1 MKKAWKIMFALTLAL
16 VLLAGCIAAP
26 TEQILS
32 ETERYSVVN
41 NDGSYS
47 LRFNKAISGSASSGA
62 NMSVKPEEFLFSSLG
77 EMKAAVMEGKF
88 TDKQIQYISMH
99 FSKNEK
105 GDVLLFDMD
114 NLCDISLP
122 EGAEVTQISWKGKN
136 YTFSFKTKDFTG
148 DLMVCEKSSV
158 ESYAAKNDVARKQ
171 EKIVKTEE
179 DPAHNGKIYYVEGG
193 VGVRKHTQY
202 TYSGENGTITV
213 CVCDKVSDLSLAI
226 RFWGE
231 YNGAYFH
238 GAIMDAQEAP
248 SYEWITSLGL
258 KPYVEAKDS

>member
-1 MKKAWKIMFALTLAL
+1 MKKTWKIMFALTLAL

-26 TEQILS
+26 TEQILAK
-32 ETERYSVVN
+32 TERYSVVDN
-41 NDGSYS
+41 GGSYS
-47 LRFNKAISGSASSGA
+47 LRFYDQSSGNASSGA

-77 EMKAAVMEGKF
+77 EMKAAVLEGKF
-88 TDKQIQYISMH
+88 TDQQMQYIGTH

-148 DLMVCEKSSV
+148 DLMVCEKSSM

-193 VGVRKHTQY
+193 VGVRKHTQH
-202 TYSGENGTITV
+202 TYSRENGMITV

-231 YNGAYFH
+231 YNGVYFY
-238 GAIMDAQEAP
+238 GAIMDAHEAP
-248 SYEWITSLGL
+248 SYEWFQNFGL
-258 KPYVEAKDS
+258 KPFVEEKP